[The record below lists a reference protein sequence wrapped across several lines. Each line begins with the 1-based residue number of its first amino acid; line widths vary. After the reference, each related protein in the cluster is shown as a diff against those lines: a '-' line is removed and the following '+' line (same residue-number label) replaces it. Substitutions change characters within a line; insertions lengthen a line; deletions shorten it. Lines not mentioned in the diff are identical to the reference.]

1 MFQPWGRL
9 RQLAHIAI
17 IWTRPHSH
25 ASAAT
30 DGASRIW
37 LDPELTQDEHRCA
50 LTHELIHIHYG
61 HRGCQP
67 PAIERRVCLEAA
79 RLLVTF
85 EQLAEQAPW
94 ARTMAELAEELS
106 VTEAVLIDRLQTLDG
121 DQLQQLWPNENHI
134 A

>member
-1 MFQPWGRL
+1 MFQPWGKL

-30 DGASRIW
+30 DGTSRIW
-37 LDPELTQDEHRCA
+37 LDPELTQIERRCA

-67 PAIERRVCLEAA
+67 RAIERRVCLEAA
-79 RLLVTF
+79 RLLVKF
-85 EQLAEQAPW
+85 EHLAEQAHW
-94 ARTMAELAEELS
+94 AHTMGELAEELS
-106 VTEAVLIDRLQTLDG
+106 VTEAVLVDRFQTLDG